1 MSYWHRKG
9 IESVYDSGETMK
21 FIAVCSFGVG
31 SSMILR
37 MSIEKAVRRLGIVAE
52 AENIDISSAK
62 GIPCDAVFTSIQIA
76 EEIGDSWKVPVYGV
90 KRYMDVDEVT
100 QAVQKYLDEHQS

>member
-1 MSYWHRKG
+1 
-9 IESVYDSGETMK
+9 MK

-37 MSIEKAVRRLGIVAE
+37 MSIEKAVRRLGIEAE

-62 GIPCDAVFTSIQIA
+62 GLPCDAILHQFKLLKRLVIVGMCQFMVFNVI
-76 EEIGDSWKVPVYGV
+76 W
-90 KRYMDVDEVT
+90 M
-100 QAVQKYLDEHQS
+100 

>member
-1 MSYWHRKG
+1 
-9 IESVYDSGETMK
+9 MK

-37 MSIEKAVRRLGIVAE
+37 MSIEKAVRRLGIEAE

-62 GIPCDAVFTSIQIA
+62 GLPCDAVFTSIQIA
-76 EEIGDSWKVPVYGV
+76 EEIGVSQAQVSRIEKKVI
-90 KRYMDVDEVT
+90 KRKRESSKLSLFNIVS
-100 QAVQKYLDEHQS
+100 AKIKI